1 MFISFNF
8 HCSEN
13 AKYTIIIHG
22 TSVPHCK
29 GGYIMEYL
37 EYMKQIIIETI
48 PNTKD
53 TELIQLIYGMFMKS
67 DTIQVE
73 YPSAS

>member
-1 MFISFNF
+1 
-8 HCSEN
+8 
-13 AKYTIIIHG
+13 
-22 TSVPHCK
+22 
-29 GGYIMEYL
+29 MEYL

-53 TELIQLIYGMFMKS
+53 TELIQLIYGMLMKS
-67 DTIQVE
+67 DAIQVE